1 MPTRKLWNHAINIKE
16 GFIPRKGKV
25 YPLSRKER
33 EEVYEFISEQLRKRY
48 IRPSKSPQTALVF
61 FVGKKDGKK
70 RMVQDYQYLN
80 EWTIRNNYPLLLI
93 SDVIENIGTKR
104 VFTKMNLRWDY
115 NNMRI
120 KEGDEWKAAFT
131 IPEGLFEPMVMFFSL
146 TNSPATFQTIMNE
159 ILQDLINTGKV
170 ASFIDN
176 IIIEMEEEE
185 GHDELV
191 EVVRRLAENNLYVK
205 PKKCKWKVKKV
216 GFLGV
221 VIGPEGIKMK
231 EEKVKGV
238 LDWLTPKC
246 VKDVQKFLGLAN
258 YYCQFIQGFISI
270 ARPLHNMV
278 KKDQKWEWTKR
289 QKRVFKDLKEKFTRK
304 PVLAVLDLDRKMRIE
319 VDTLDYAT
327 GEILSME
334 CKDGRWR
341 PVAYLSKSLNEM
353 ERNYEIYDKEMLAFI
368 RGLEN

>member
-1 MPTRKLWNHAINIKE
+1 M
-16 GFIPRKGKV
+16 
-25 YPLSRKER
+25 
-33 EEVYEFISEQLRKRY
+33 
-48 IRPSKSPQTALVF
+48 
-61 FVGKKDGKK
+61 
-70 RMVQDYQYLN
+70 
-80 EWTIRNNYPLLLI
+80 
-93 SDVIENIGTKR
+93 
-104 VFTKMNLRWDY
+104 
-115 NNMRI
+115 
-120 KEGDEWKAAFT
+120 
-131 IPEGLFEPMVMFFSL
+131 
-146 TNSPATFQTIMNE
+146 NSPATFQTIMNE

-176 IIIEMEEEE
+176 IIIGMEEEE

-304 PVLAVLDLDRKMRIE
+304 PVLAALDLDRKMRIE

-334 CKDGRWR
+334 CKDRRWR

-353 ERNYEIYDKEMLAFI
+353 ERNYEIHDKEMLAVI